1 MRKIL
6 KWGLIA
12 FGVLIAVTTLVAI
25 LAYRQVSS
33 ADNNR
38 LKAWIGSQV
47 RGIVQTYLKPQIE
60 FEHLEYVYPRTVYV
74 NKLRL
79 VSPDPDNAGG
89 TIDILKVARVTME
102 LSEIPKEGRPIRIE
116 QLILDHPSV
125 QLVIPVSNKAGML
138 VGFSDFVRQAA
149 ITPETQPKEVRLS
162 EVLQITLLQL
172 IEGEVV
178 YQTRTGGVRTLR
190 LDGINSKMDIQKGE
204 AGWYG
209 LVANLERKGILKLEA
224 AGRLSLDNPVL
235 ELTALSMDMKLGR
248 EQDGYLPPQLQSL
261 MRDYQVTGSLSMKL
275 SGMMPFAAPLESRL
289 SVTASVRDAHFVAGA
304 YRGQADSI
312 DLAMEM
318 AGGKLSFT
326 KLLAHML
333 GGKVEMSG
341 TVDLRS
347 GNQGKLA
354 LKASDIRI
362 EDTLRAIE
370 SGTQPKYKGML
381 SADVTLDCPLGKTLT
396 EARGGGTVQL
406 RKADLGSAPVISQV
420 LTKLSSVFE
429 QAPANR
435 GQDSD
440 EGDFGFTFAG
450 DRAHFTRIDMRA
462 AAYSFR
468 GEGDIYFNENLDLT
482 LTAGLVEGN
491 VSLADKLGNILGK
504 TANAL
509 VRHHVGGTI
518 SDPIVTVVLVQGVP
532 QLFKMPQLPHWV
544 P

>member
-1 MRKIL
+1 MRKIV
-6 KWGLIA
+6 KWGVIGL
-12 FGVLIAVTTLVAI
+12 GVLVAVAVLVVI

-33 ADNNR
+33 TENNQ

-47 RGIVQTYLKPQIE
+47 RSIVQTYLKPQIE
-60 FEHLEYVYPRTVYV
+60 FESLEYVYPRTVHV

-79 VSPDPDNAGG
+79 TSPDPDNAGN
-89 TIDILKVARVTME
+89 TIDILKVARTTME
-102 LSEIPKEGRPIRIE
+102 LSEIPKEGKPIRIE
-116 QLILDHPSV
+116 QLILDHPAV
-125 QLVIPVSNKAGML
+125 QLVVPVSNEAGML

-149 ITPETQPKEVRLS
+149 ITPQTQPKEVRLS

-178 YQTRTGGVRTLR
+178 YQTRAGGVRTLR
-190 LDGINSKMDIQKGE
+190 LDGINSKMDIQKGK

-224 AGRLSLDNPVL
+224 TGRLNLDNPVL

-275 SGMMPFAAPLESRL
+275 SGTMPFAAPLESKL
-289 SVTASVRDAHFVAGA
+289 SITAAVRDAHFVAGA

-318 AGGKLSFT
+318 AEQKLSFT

-333 GGKVEMSG
+333 GGKLELSG
-341 TVDLRS
+341 TVDMR
-347 GNQGKLA
+347 GDHKGKLA

-370 SGTQPKYKGML
+370 SGTQPKYKGLL
-381 SADVTLDCPLGKTLT
+381 SADVTLECPLRKVLT
-396 EARGGGTVQL
+396 EAKGGGTAQL
-406 RKADLGSAPVISQV
+406 RKADLGSAPVVAQV

-429 QAPANR
+429 HAPTNR
-435 GQDSD
+435 GQDTD

-450 DRAHFTRIDMRA
+450 NRANFTRIDMRA

-468 GEGDIYFNENLDLT
+468 GEGDVYFNENLDLT
-482 LTAGLVEGN
+482 LTARMVEGN
-491 VSLADKLGNILGK
+491 VSLADQLGNILGK
-504 TANAL
+504 TANAV

-518 SDPIVTVVLVQGVP
+518 SNPIVTVVLVQGVP
-532 QLFKMPQLPHWV
+532 QLFKVPQLPHWIQ
-544 P
+544 